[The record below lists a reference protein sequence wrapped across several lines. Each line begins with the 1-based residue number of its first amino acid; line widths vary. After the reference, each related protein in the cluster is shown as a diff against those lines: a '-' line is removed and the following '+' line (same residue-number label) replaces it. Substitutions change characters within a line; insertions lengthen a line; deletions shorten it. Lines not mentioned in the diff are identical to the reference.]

1 MPIFTI
7 VRDRSYFMGQLRVVE
22 KGSERRLHRE
32 GSPIKS
38 EGEGIKGK
46 DQAKKLGKKKSGRKV
61 SKNTRLS

>member
-38 EGEGIKGK
+38 EGEGKG
-46 DQAKKLGKKKSGRKV
+46 SGEEII
-61 SKNTRLS
+61 